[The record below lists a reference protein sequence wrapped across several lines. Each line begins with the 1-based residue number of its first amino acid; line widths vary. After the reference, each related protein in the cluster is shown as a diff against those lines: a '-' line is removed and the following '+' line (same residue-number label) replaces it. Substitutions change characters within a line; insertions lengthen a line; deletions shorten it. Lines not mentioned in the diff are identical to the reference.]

1 MYGSEKFS
9 LIGYVKYLSR
19 YKFLIEQL
27 VSRDFKTKYKRSV
40 LGVFWSFLNPLLMMC
55 VQYAVFSKLIM
66 RGGGIE
72 HYAMYLLTGIVIFNG
87 FNDCCNQ
94 SMRAVVGN
102 SSLITKVYVPK
113 FIYPAS
119 KVCSASVNM
128 LLAMI
133 PLLIVAVINKLWPC
147 LPWLLIPV
155 GLAMMIIFTMG
166 MGLLLSSLMVFF
178 RDIEFLWGVMSMVW
192 MYGTPIIYSMDLLP
206 EILQKVEIFN
216 PLYHYIT
223 FIRTLVIGRAW
234 PDWQQYAWCLG
245 FAAVM
250 FAVGAFVFHKTE
262 DKFIFYI

>member
-1 MYGSEKFS
+1 
-9 LIGYVKYLSR
+9 
-19 YKFLIEQL
+19 
-27 VSRDFKTKYKRSV
+27 
-40 LGVFWSFLNPLLMMC
+40 
-55 VQYAVFSKLIM
+55 
-66 RGGGIE
+66 
-72 HYAMYLLTGIVIFNG
+72 
-87 FNDCCNQ
+87 
-94 SMRAVVGN
+94 
-102 SSLITKVYVPK
+102 
-113 FIYPAS
+113 
-119 KVCSASVNM
+119 M

-223 FIRTLVIGRAW
+223 FIRTLVIDRAW
-234 PDWQQYAWCLG
+234 PDLQQYAWCLG
-245 FAAVM
+245 FAVVM
-250 FAVGAFVFHKTE
+250 FLAGALVFHKTE